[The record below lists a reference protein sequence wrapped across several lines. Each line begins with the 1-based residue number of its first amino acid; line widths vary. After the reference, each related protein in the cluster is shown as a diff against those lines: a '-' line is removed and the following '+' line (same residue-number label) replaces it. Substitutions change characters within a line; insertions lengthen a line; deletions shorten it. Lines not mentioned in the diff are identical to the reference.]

1 MSDVAPPGQTPT
13 PGASVP
19 PTSPPDGEGTRL
31 SLGAVIGIAI
41 AVLVIAGVGGYL
53 IGHKKGEDS
62 GDTSGVAAGKQD
74 VQADYQPG
82 QPGYQKIYA
91 QGKQAGFAAGKAQGV
106 SAGKAQGEQQG
117 KQVGFEQGDRQGITT
132 GDSEGVRQGAA
143 AVLGGFGSWDVG
155 SYYVVTMEN
164 GTSDSVAYT
173 IDTRTQLQPG
183 TNYRICQQGGATQ
196 LCESPVAGAASTGGG
211 TANAGDNGGAP

>member
-1 MSDVAPPGQTPT
+1 MSDVTQPLPPAG
-13 PGASVP
+13 S
-19 PTSPPDGEGTRL
+19 DGPSDGRRL
-31 SLGAVIGIAI
+31 SLGAVIGIAL
-41 AVLVIAGVGGYL
+41 AVLVVAGVGGYL
-53 IGHKKGEDS
+53 IGHEKGEDA

-74 VQADYQPG
+74 ALANYQPG

-91 QGKQAGFAAGKAQGV
+91 AGQQAGFAKGKAQGV
-106 SAGKAQGEQQG
+106 QAGKAQGEKQG
-117 KQVGFEQGDRQGITT
+117 KQVGFEQGDRQGIAT

-143 AVLGGFGSWDVG
+143 AVLGGFDTWTDGA
-155 SYYVVTMEN
+155 YYVITMEA

-183 TNYRICQQGGATQ
+183 TDYRICQSGGATQ
-196 LCESPVAGAASTGGG
+196 LCESPVTASAASNGGG

>member
-1 MSDVAPPGQTPT
+1 MTDVAPPGRVPDTTP
-13 PGASVP
+13 P
-19 PTSPPDGEGTRL
+19 PVSPSDDGGTRL
-31 SLGAVIGIAI
+31 SIGAVIGIAI

-74 VQADYQPG
+74 VLANYQPG
-82 QPGYQKIYA
+82 QPGYQKIYVA
-91 QGKQAGFAAGKAQGV
+91 GKQAGFAAGKAQGEQ
-106 SAGKAQGEQQG
+106 AGKAQGEAQG
-117 KQVGFEQGDRQGITT
+117 KKVGFEQGDKQGTTT

-143 AVLGGFGSWDVG
+143 AVLGGFDSWTTG
-155 SYYVVTMEN
+155 SYYVVTMEA
-164 GTSDSVAYT
+164 GTSDDVAYT

-183 TNYRICQQGGATQ
+183 TSYRICQQGGATQ
-196 LCESPVAGAASTGGG
+196 LCESPVAASASTDGGG